1 MIDQSG
7 DEVDVLETTHQ
18 YHAYEAIKDGS
29 INLEEYDA
37 LISVGGDG
45 IIVEIVK
52 VCIVCLIK

>member
-52 VCIVCLIK
+52 VFF